1 MAKGVTKYIFTG
13 EGTLFDA
20 QNKELFPSALHLLK
34 TLKEKGTQVYFFDE
48 KGKIAGQMTLERLGV
63 RSYFCK
69 TFDKARLK
77 EFFLEHRSDA
87 IMVSSN
93 AKALKI
99 AKSEGVL
106 TCAIKGGSEVNASC
120 VTSDIS
126 CITDDAS
133 CTTGDASCDAGDAL
147 GFKGNAI
154 CAKDKTPYVTDN
166 TLCDAGNILYNTSDA
181 LFVTNGTPYGKSDA
195 NCVMGDIPCATS
207 DAHYTT
213 GNIPCVTT
221 DVPCAMEYVSCVT
234 GDLNLHAAPEI
245 EKYIDAFMAY
255 GASVAKNLATKD
267 ALPIAQNETIDFIK
281 RIICKRK
288 IERILELGSA
298 AGYSAIQMA
307 KCPTVKKVLTI
318 EKDKE
323 KVALAKE
330 NFKREGVTKKVT
342 IIAAD
347 ALTFELECKSAEDK
361 FDLIFIDCAKSKY
374 KEAFERYSPFL
385 RAGGVIIS
393 DNLSFHGMVE
403 DISLTK
409 NRDTKRLVKKI
420 RDYRA
425 FLAQS
430 DDWKTQFFELGDGV
444 GVTEKKGA
452 QED

>member
-13 EGTLFDA
+13 NGTLFDA

-34 TLKEKGTQVYFFDE
+34 TLKEKGAQVYFFDE
-48 KGKIAGQMTLERLGV
+48 KGKVAGQMALEKLGI

-69 TFDKARLK
+69 TFDKAGLK

-106 TCAIKGGSEVNASC
+106 TCAVRGGSEKSVPCATSNATCAMGNTLCVMGDVPSATSSTLC
-120 VTSDIS
+120 VTSDAP
-126 CITDDAS
+126 CITGDAP
-133 CTTGDASCDAGDAL
+133 CIMGDALHVTDGTPYTMGGTLYTTGDASYTKNNISCITSNALCATGDAL
-147 GFKGNAI
+147 
-154 CAKDKTPYVTDN
+154 
-166 TLCDAGNILYNTSDA
+166 
-181 LFVTNGTPYGKSDA
+181 
-195 NCVMGDIPCATS
+195 CVA
-207 DAHYTT
+207 
-213 GNIPCVTT
+213 
-221 DVPCAMEYVSCVT
+221 

-330 NFKREGVTKKVT
+330 NFKREGVAKKVT

-425 FLAQS
+425 FLTQS